1 MKNCGN
7 KIKHTCAEKNY
18 ATCIHYEGNV
28 PAFSGLASL
37 VEAGGCITL
46 EETTEDQYD
55 ILEDIKS
62 EIDLSSLGNDC
73 LTYVQEEGQ
82 NIVKNVLLK
91 YEQEICD
98 LKSKVSYLE
107 NEAICDKIITDCV
120 DLSGIVDACEQPIN
134 TLGELLQY
142 LLDNTQTP

>member
-18 ATCIHYEGNV
+18 ATCIYYEGNV
-28 PAFSGLASL
+28 PVFSGLSSL
-37 VEAGGCITL
+37 VEAGGCITV

-62 EIDLSSLGNDC
+62 EIDLSALGQDC
-73 LTYVQEEGQ
+73 ITYGVTPKT
-82 NIVKNVLLK
+82 VKNVLLR

-98 LKSKVSYLE
+98 LKDRVNTLE
-107 NEAICDKIITDCV
+107 TTAICDINITNCGI
-120 DLSGIVDACEQPIN
+120 DLSGINNNCSSQVT
-134 TLGELLQY
+134 TLGELLTY
-142 LLDNTQTP
+142 LVDNI

>member
-7 KIKHTCAEKNY
+7 KIKHMCGEKTY
-18 ATCIHYEGNV
+18 ATCTYYELEV
-28 PAFSGLASL
+28 PAFSELL
-37 VEAGGCITL
+37 DQDCITI
-46 EETTEDQYD
+46 EETTADLYEAVGGV
-55 ILEDIKS
+55 KS

-120 DLSGIVDACEQPIN
+120 DLSGIVDACNEQIS

-142 LLDNTQTP
+142 LVNNTQTP